1 MKYLLAALHII
12 LIVTVAAENVARMS
26 MARGQNAERIE
37 NRPTGD
43 VSVVDACQEDYYPC
57 TCYTYPSEAI
67 PSLYV
72 QCTNVPSFASVQS
85 VFLRT
90 TARQVKEFVLTIPS
104 FETNKTIPADL
115 LSSKGAQEITLNCP
129 DTETQLTVDPAAFSS
144 SKDYT
149 NLIRLNTCDLSQ
161 LSYAFLA
168 NFNVLR
174 EVSYFSSINVAQWSG
189 LPSLPSLQKLSMSSS
204 PDFTDFGNVPFS
216 KLPALSEYSIVSCP
230 NFELL
235 PNTTAMKVLRIESCP
250 LFKQWDILAQQ
261 SKVTSLT
268 LLGLDSQTIKDALD
282 SVISSP
288 SVGTLTD
295 LALSQNGLN
304 EVPARIQLFSQL
316 RTFSLSRNIISF
328 VKNGSLSFST
338 LNLQYLDLSRNG
350 LDTIEPNAFQGN
362 FGKTVITLSYNRLSR
377 LESSIFKPILE
388 QMEST
393 DQYGYVDI
401 YENPIEC
408 DCHLDWLFVD
418 NNNLVDRVHDGQCSN
433 GTYFSWL
440 KPQDFSS
447 CKSGSTIS
455 TTTNNP
461 LTPPSI
467 GGASSSL
474 QLFSHIH
481 FVIPLFTFLFLQKT
495 SLV

>member
-1 MKYLLAALHII
+1 
-12 LIVTVAAENVARMS
+12 VAAENVARMS

-350 LDTIEPNAFQGN
+350 LDTIEPNAFQGL
-362 FGKTVITLSYNRLSR
+362 FFY
-377 LESSIFKPILE
+377 F
-388 QMEST
+388 
-393 DQYGYVDI
+393 
-401 YENPIEC
+401 
-408 DCHLDWLFVD
+408 CH
-418 NNNLVDRVHDGQCSN
+418 
-433 GTYFSWL
+433 
-440 KPQDFSS
+440 PFSS
-447 CKSGSTIS
+447 YF
-455 TTTNNP
+455 N
-461 LTPPSI
+461 
-467 GGASSSL
+467 
-474 QLFSHIH
+474 
-481 FVIPLFTFLFLQKT
+481 FLY
-495 SLV
+495 VCV